1 MLGEAQKMPAIP
13 GALATI
19 ILGQVEEVVVVEGR
33 HDLVVR
39 YFNFILF
46 FFNITCFTHAH
57 TCLVILSCS
66 VTKKDT
72 RLIIA
77 PLEEEVEAMAVQE
90 ARALVIK

>member
-19 ILGQVEEVVVVEGR
+19 LLGQVEEVVVVEGR

-46 FFNITCFTHAH
+46 FF
-57 TCLVILSCS
+57 
-66 VTKKDT
+66 
-72 RLIIA
+72 
-77 PLEEEVEAMAVQE
+77 
-90 ARALVIK
+90 